1 MRSLSFQ
8 TRQMEL
14 DLVQRLKRGLPTPL
28 EETEEGTDS
37 KTNSQVVE
45 LMVEKPMLEES
56 TIIDREDKVLIRLE
70 VGQQ

>member
-1 MRSLSFQ
+1 MVLG
-8 TRQMEL
+8 L
-14 DLVQRLKRGLPTPL
+14 GQRLKLGLPTPL

>member
-1 MRSLSFQ
+1 
-8 TRQMEL
+8 MEL

-56 TIIDREDKVLIRLE
+56 TIIDKEDKVQIRLE

>member
-1 MRSLSFQ
+1 
-8 TRQMEL
+8 MEL
-14 DLVQRLKRGLPTPL
+14 DLVQRLKLGLPTPL
-28 EETEEGTDS
+28 GETGEDTGS
-37 KTNSQVVE
+37 KTSSQVVE